1 MLLCII
7 IPCIALIYY
16 VYLIDKKTFPQKIWS
31 QARSMLLFDNNR
43 EFYLLNVITYV
54 NNISIM

>member
-16 VYLIDKKTFPQKIWS
+16 VYLIDKKIFPQKIWS

-43 EFYLLNVITYV
+43 EVLFIKRYHIRQ
-54 NNISIM
+54 